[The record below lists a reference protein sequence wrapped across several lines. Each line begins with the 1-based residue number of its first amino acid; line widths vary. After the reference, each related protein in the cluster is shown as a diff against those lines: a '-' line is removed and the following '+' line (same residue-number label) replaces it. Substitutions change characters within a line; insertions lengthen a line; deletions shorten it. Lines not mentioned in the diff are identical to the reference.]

1 MINKNKFNLSLL
13 GESTVGKTSILE
25 ILSGGQFHENMVAT
39 IGVDY
44 ITTQAVVEGEN
55 YDFKIYDTVGQERYR
70 SMAKRTIKISDGFIL
85 VFDVSKPQTFDL
97 IKNWIDNID
106 EEVDKKTK
114 ILYLIGNKIDMKE
127 EMDKLIVETAQQL
140 VEDNKMEVRIETIEE
155 AKKILEENEVKVI
168 VTTEEA
174 QKFAE
179 ENNMKYFETS
189 AKKNIGIKNTFDN
202 IYKDLVYLKFE
213 IEKKEKEEKEEK
225 KKKKKSKIKEEN
237 KENNEMDKDIQNND
251 NKENEDIQKNG
262 KNDSIQDAKRNSFQ
276 IGQVNKKNE
285 KEHKNWFK
293 RHC

>member
-13 GESTVGKTSILE
+13 GESTVGKTSILQ

-174 QKFAE
+174 HKFAE

-202 IYKDLVYLKFE
+202 IYKDLVYLKLE
-213 IEKKEKEEKEEK
+213 IEKKEKEEKM
-225 KKKKKSKIKEEN
+225 KKKKSN

-251 NKENEDIQKNG
+251 KNEVNKENEDIRKNG
-262 KNDSIQDAKRNSFQ
+262 KNDNIQDEKKNSFQ
-276 IGQVNKKNE
+276 IGQVNNYFSSL
-285 KEHKNWFK
+285 KE
-293 RHC
+293 